1 MSTPEGKSYKDT
13 LFLPKTDFPMKGNLT
28 VREPARLDK
37 WNSEDLYARIIAK
50 RKAENAPRFILH
62 DGPPFANGGRSYGN
76 WSQQSPQ
83 RLRGEIKDNGRI

>member
-50 RKAENAPRFILH
+50 EKLKMLHVSFFMMALHLQTGTFIWEPVSTKSLKTL
-62 DGPPFANGGRSYGN
+62 
-76 WSQQSPQ
+76 W
-83 RLRGEIKDNGRI
+83 

>member
-37 WNSEDLYARIIAK
+37 WNSEDLTRELLLKEKLKMLRVSSFMMALHLQTGT
-50 RKAENAPRFILH
+50 FIWGLV
-62 DGPPFANGGRSYGN
+62 STKSSKTS
-76 WSQQSPQ
+76 W
-83 RLRGEIKDNGRI
+83 